1 MHRAVSRGHR
11 RITALVC
18 DTARITVGITACI
31 TVGITA
37 RITSC
42 ITSRDTE
49 HDAIGLD
56 AEAAWNPIRLNSSLW
71 DESVIRK
78 QQNCS
83 QRYLQ
88 TVSNR

>member
-18 DTARITVGITACI
+18 DTARITNGITVCITVRITACV
-31 TVGITA
+31 T
-37 RITSC
+37 R
-42 ITSRDTE
+42 RDTE

-88 TVSNR
+88 TVSNG